1 MFLADNQ
8 IADFRDSIYKNGF
21 GFSVSVFRNEDN
33 TLKVQSENLLN
44 ETYENFETFL
54 DDLILKNPLW
64 FTYYYVRINQ
74 EYKSL
79 VETKLSETIENV
91 FKWLNAS
98 IISTHSN
105 WCFEDNGM
113 NNFVQN
119 KIKNEINENFVFA
132 FPNSNNTEIED
143 EKFELNQMWNG
154 YCPESYLKGK
164 RVRMRLNRNDFYE
177 SEETGL
183 QIAVLRGVQAII
195 MNFRG
200 NGDFR
205 TNPEFADEIENGE
218 MLSPQNTD
226 RPTFNNPTIIFEE
239 NKEIENYIKS
249 IK

>member
-8 IADFRDSIYKNGF
+8 IAEFRESIYKNGF
-21 GFSVSVFRNEDN
+21 GFSVSVFRNVDE
-33 TLKVQSENLLN
+33 TVKVQSENLLN

-64 FTYYYVRINQ
+64 FTYYFVRINQ
-74 EYKSL
+74 EYKNL

-98 IISTHSN
+98 MLSTHSN

-132 FPNSNNTEIED
+132 FPNSHNTEIED

-164 RVRMRLNRNDFYE
+164 RVRMRLNKNDFYE

-200 NGDFR
+200 TGDFR

-226 RPTFNNPTIIFEE
+226 RPPFNNPTIIFVESE
-239 NKEIENYIKS
+239 EIENYIKS

>member
-1 MFLADNQ
+1 MLATENN
-8 IADFRDSIYKNGF
+8 IAQFVDCIYQNGF
-21 GFSVSVFRNEDN
+21 GFSVSVTKNEDN
-33 TLKVQSENLLN
+33 SVKVKSDNLLN

-64 FTYYYVRINQ
+64 FTYYYVRINK

-79 VETKLSETIENV
+79 VETKLSETLENV

-98 IISTHSN
+98 MMSTHSN

-113 NNFVQN
+113 NNFVQE
-119 KIKNEINENFVFA
+119 KIKKEINESYAFA
-132 FPNSNNTEIED
+132 FLNENIIEKEV

-164 RVRMRLNRNDFYE
+164 KVRMRLNKNDFFE

-195 MNFRG
+195 MKFRG
-200 NGDFR
+200 KGDFR
-205 TNPEFADEIENGE
+205 SNPEFADEIENGE

-226 RPTFNNPTIIFEE
+226 RPPFNNPTIIFGESE
-239 NKEIENYIKS
+239 EIESYINS

>member
-1 MFLADNQ
+1 MFFTENQ
-8 IADFRDSIYKNGF
+8 IAEFRDCIYQNGF
-21 GFSVSVFRNEDN
+21 GFSVAVFKNADNSV
-33 TLKVQSENLLN
+33 KVQSENLLN
-44 ETYENFETFL
+44 DTYENFETFL

-64 FTYYYVRINQ
+64 FTYYFVRINK
-74 EYKSL
+74 EYKNL
-79 VETKLSETIENV
+79 VEIKLSETLGNV
-91 FKWLNAS
+91 FKWLNTS
-98 IISTHSN
+98 MISTESN

-113 NNFVQN
+113 NNFVQD
-119 KIKNEINENFVFA
+119 KIKKEINESYAFA
-132 FPNSNNTEIED
+132 FLNENSDEKKV

-205 TNPEFADEIENGE
+205 SNPEFADEIENGE

-226 RPTFNNPTIIFEE
+226 RPPFNNPTIIFGESE
-239 NKEIENYIKS
+239 EIESYINS

>member
-8 IADFRDSIYKNGF
+8 IAEFRDSIYKNGF
-21 GFSVSVFRNEDN
+21 GFSVSVVRNEDE
-33 TLKVQSENLLN
+33 TVKVQSESLLN
-44 ETYENFETFL
+44 ETYENFESFL

-64 FTYYYVRINQ
+64 FTYYYVRISK
-74 EYKSL
+74 EYKNL

-98 IISTHSN
+98 MVSTHSN

-113 NNFVQN
+113 NNFVQD
-119 KIKNEINENFVFA
+119 KIKKEINENFVFA
-132 FPNSNNTEIED
+132 FPISNNAENIN

-164 RVRMRLNRNDFYE
+164 RIRMRLNRNDFYE

-183 QIAVLRGVQAII
+183 QIAVLPGVQAII

-205 TNPEFADEIENGE
+205 TNPEYADEIENGE
-218 MLSPQNTD
+218 MLSPQNSD
-226 RPTFNNPTIIFEE
+226 SPPFNNPTIIFDDSE
-239 NKEIENYIKS
+239 EIENFIKS
-249 IK
+249 IQ

>member
-226 RPTFNNPTIIFEE
+226 RPPFNNPTIIFEE

>member
-8 IADFRDSIYKNGF
+8 IADFSDSIYKNGF

-91 FKWLNAS
+91 FIWLNTS
-98 IISTHSN
+98 MISTHSN

-113 NNFVQN
+113 NNFVQD
-119 KIKNEINENFVFA
+119 KIKKEINENFVFA
-132 FPNSNNTEIED
+132 FPNSNNAENIN
-143 EKFELNQMWNG
+143 EKFKLNQMWNG

-164 RVRMRLNRNDFYE
+164 RIRMRLNRNDFYE

-183 QIAVLRGVQAII
+183 QIAVFRGVQAII

-205 TNPEFADEIENGE
+205 INPEFADEIENGE

-226 RPTFNNPTIIFEE
+226 RPPFNNPTVIFEGSE
-239 NKEIENYIKS
+239 EIENYIKNL
-249 IK
+249 K

>member
-8 IADFRDSIYKNGF
+8 IADFRESIYKNGF
-21 GFSVSVFRNEDN
+21 GFSVSVFRNQDN

-91 FKWLNAS
+91 FKWLNS
-98 IISTHSN
+98 SMMSTHSN

-113 NNFVQN
+113 NNFVQD
-119 KIKNEINENFVFA
+119 KIKKEINKNFVFA
-132 FPNSNNTEIED
+132 FPNSNNTENIN
-143 EKFELNQMWNG
+143 EKFELNQIWNG

-164 RVRMRLNRNDFYE
+164 RIRMRLNRNDFYE

-200 NGDFR
+200 SGDFR

-226 RPTFNNPTIIFEE
+226 RPPFNNPTVIFEGSE
-239 NKEIENYIKS
+239 EIENYIKNL
-249 IK
+249 

>member
-1 MFLADNQ
+1 MFLANNQ
-8 IADFRDSIYKNGF
+8 IAEFRDSIYKNGF
-21 GFSVSVFRNEDN
+21 GFSVSVVRNEDE
-33 TLKVQSENLLN
+33 TVKVQSESLLN
-44 ETYENFETFL
+44 ETYENFESFL

-64 FTYYYVRINQ
+64 FTYYYVRISK
-74 EYKSL
+74 EYKNL

-98 IISTHSN
+98 MVSTHSN

-113 NNFVQN
+113 NNFVQD
-119 KIKNEINENFVFA
+119 KIKKEINENFVFA
-132 FPNSNNTEIED
+132 FPISNNAENIN

-164 RVRMRLNRNDFYE
+164 RIRMRLNRNDFYE

-183 QIAVLRGVQAII
+183 QIAVLPGVQAII

-205 TNPEFADEIENGE
+205 TNPEYADEIENGE
-218 MLSPQNTD
+218 MLSPQNSD
-226 RPTFNNPTIIFEE
+226 SQPFNNPTIIFDDSE
-239 NKEIENYIKS
+239 EIENFIKG

>member
-8 IADFRDSIYKNGF
+8 IAEFRESIYKNGF
-21 GFSVSVFRNEDN
+21 GFSVSVVRNEDE
-33 TLKVQSENLLN
+33 TVKVQSENLLN

-64 FTYYYVRINQ
+64 FTYYYVRINK
-74 EYKSL
+74 EYKNL

-98 IISTHSN
+98 MMSTHSN

-113 NNFVQN
+113 NNFVQE

-183 QIAVLRGVQAII
+183 QIAVLSGVQAII

-200 NGDFR
+200 KGDFR

-226 RPTFNNPTIIFEE
+226 RPPFNNPTIIFQESE
-239 NKEIENYIKS
+239 EIENYIKS
-249 IK
+249 IQ

>member
-8 IADFRDSIYKNGF
+8 IAEFRDSIYKDGF
-21 GFSVSVFRNEDN
+21 GFSVTVFRDEDE
-33 TLKVQSENLLN
+33 TVTVQSENLLN
-44 ETYENFETFL
+44 ETYENFESFL

-64 FTYYYVRINQ
+64 FTYYFVRIDKK
-74 EYKSL
+74 YKNL
-79 VETKLSETIENV
+79 VETKLSETIEYV
-91 FKWLNAS
+91 FKWLNVS
-98 IISTHSN
+98 IMSTHSN

-113 NNFVQN
+113 NNFVQD
-119 KIKNEINENFVFA
+119 KIKNEISENFFFP
-132 FPNSNNTEIED
+132 FPNSNNAEIKN

-183 QIAVLRGVQAII
+183 QIAVLGGVQAII
-195 MNFRG
+195 LNFRG
-200 NGDFR
+200 NGNFR

-226 RPTFNNPTIIFEE
+226 RPPFNNPTIIFGDSE
-239 NKEIENYIKS
+239 EIENFIKS

>member
-8 IADFRDSIYKNGF
+8 IAEFRDSIYKNGF
-21 GFSVSVFRNEDN
+21 GFSVSVFRNEDE
-33 TLKVQSENLLN
+33 TVKVESENLLN

-64 FTYYYVRINQ
+64 FTYYYVRIKK
-74 EYKSL
+74 EYKNL

-91 FKWLNAS
+91 FEWLNAS
-98 IISTHSN
+98 MMNTHSN

-113 NNFVQN
+113 NNFVQD

-132 FPNSNNTEIED
+132 FPNSNNTQIED
-143 EKFELNQMWNG
+143 KKFELNLMWDG

-200 NGDFR
+200 KGDFR
-205 TNPEFADEIENGE
+205 TNPEFADEIVNGE

-226 RPTFNNPTIIFEE
+226 RPPFNNPTIIFQNSE
-239 NKEIENYIKS
+239 EIENYIKS
-249 IK
+249 IQ

>member
-8 IADFRDSIYKNGF
+8 IADFRESIYKNVF

-54 DDLILKNPLW
+54 DDLILRNPLW

-98 IISTHSN
+98 MMSTHSN

-113 NNFVQN
+113 NNFVQE
-119 KIKNEINENFVFA
+119 KIKKEINESFVFA

-195 MNFRG
+195 MSFRG
-200 NGDFR
+200 NRDFR

-226 RPTFNNPTIIFEE
+226 RPPFNNPTVIFEGSE
-239 NKEIENYIKS
+239 EIENYIKNL
-249 IK
+249 K